1 MAYDVRLSRRAL
13 TNLRNIYQAIRV
25 VHSPVAEDW
34 FLGLE
39 ATIFSLEHAPQRN
52 PITPEQPNHSW
63 PVALRFEHNIKR
75 DNPPDFGAIV
85 RPWGD
90 THAIVFPFC
99 GVLGHVA
106 ALPSPLLC

>member
-1 MAYDVRLSRRAL
+1 MHLLKHLAA
-13 TNLRNIYQAIRV
+13 QF
-25 VHSPVAEDW
+25 P
-34 FLGLE
+34 GLP
-39 ATIFSLEHAPQRN
+39 LEPPLLHN
-52 PITPEQPNHSW
+52 W